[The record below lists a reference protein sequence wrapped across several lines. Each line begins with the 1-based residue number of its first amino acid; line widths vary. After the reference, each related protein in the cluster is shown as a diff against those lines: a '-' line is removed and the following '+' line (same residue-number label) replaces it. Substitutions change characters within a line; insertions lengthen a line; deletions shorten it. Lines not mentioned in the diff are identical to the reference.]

1 VKRRESWITR
11 HAKAQTMEGPGDLD
25 TPEPYDSYGQQKEVS
40 HIVEMDAVKYL
51 GLSEMKT

>member
-1 VKRRESWITR
+1 MRESWITR

-25 TPEPYDSYGQQKEVS
+25 TLEPYDSYGQQKEVS